1 MLSVNPGSSDPGAQA
16 SETIVPGSETIGRER
31 RLHPLAGCT
40 GTRDNGQVASKMTLR
55 VQLLLLQALIVFL
68 VTLATGVVA
77 GAFQEHALREGYKD
91 RMQAVA
97 QSIAQLP
104 TILEAFDDADPSAE
118 IQPVAEVIR
127 KASDLAYV
135 VVANSDG
142 IRYSHPDPDRIG
154 ERVSTDPSI
163 PLSGEVYVGTQT
175 GTLGPSWRV
184 KVPIR
189 DADGTVM
196 GTASVGILESE
207 LNAEFM
213 SNLSW
218 LIAAMLAAA
227 VAGVFGSAWVTAVIR
242 RRIYRL
248 EPHQIAALVKNQETT
263 LHGLSEGVITV
274 DEQGRITLANDAA
287 ARFLGT
293 GVEALDG
300 ADADEALG
308 PELAT
313 VLREGE
319 TVGRPVI
326 VGARVLVAR
335 STGSDA
341 GGRGVGA
348 TLLLRDHTELHDAV
362 RRVETADAIIAFRER
377 FGVPKGLS
385 AETLDRVVAALV
397 AHPDASASEIGD
409 DVQVSRVSARRYLE
423 HLASSGRAV
432 RTLDYSTKGRPS
444 TRYRVIE
451 GADSRQEPGNPR

>member
-1 MLSVNPGSSDPGAQA
+1 
-16 SETIVPGSETIGRER
+16 
-31 RLHPLAGCT
+31 
-40 GTRDNGQVASKMTLR
+40 MTLR

-77 GAFQEHALREGYKD
+77 GAFQEGALREAYKD

-104 TILEAFDDADPSAE
+104 TVLEAFDDADPSAE

-135 VVANSDG
+135 VVADADG
-142 IRYSHPDPDRIG
+142 IRFSHPNPDRIG
-154 ERVSTDPSI
+154 ERVSTDPSV
-163 PLSGEVYVGTQT
+163 PLAGEVYVGTQT

-189 DADGTVM
+189 DDDGTVI

-213 SNLSW
+213 STLTW

-274 DEQGRITLANDAA
+274 DENGRITLANDAA
-287 ARFLGT
+287 TRFLD
-293 GVEALDG
+293 VEAGALDG
-300 ADADEALG
+300 ADVAEVLG
-308 PELAT
+308 PELNA

-319 TVGRPVI
+319 TAGRPVI
-326 VGARVLVAR
+326 VGAHVLVAR
-335 STGSDA
+335 STGSELD
-341 GGRGVGA
+341 GRRVDA
-348 TLLLRDHTELHDAV
+348 TLLLRDHTELHDVV

-377 FGVPKGLS
+377 FGLPKGLS
-385 AETLDRVVAALV
+385 AETLDRVVAALI
-397 AHPDASASEIGD
+397 ARPEASATDIGD
-409 DVQVSRVSARRYLE
+409 DLKISRVSARRYLE
-423 HLASSGRAV
+423 HLASTGRAT
-432 RTLDYSTKGRPS
+432 RALDYSTKGRPS
-444 TRYRVIE
+444 TRYRSVDA
-451 GADSRQEPGNPR
+451 ADVRTI

>member
-1 MLSVNPGSSDPGAQA
+1 
-16 SETIVPGSETIGRER
+16 
-31 RLHPLAGCT
+31 
-40 GTRDNGQVASKMTLR
+40 
-55 VQLLLLQALIVFL
+55 
-68 VTLATGVVA
+68 
-77 GAFQEHALREGYKD
+77 
-91 RMQAVA
+91 MQAVA

-104 TILEAFDDADPSAE
+104 TILEAFDDTDPSAE

-142 IRYSHPDPDRIG
+142 IRYSHPDPSRIG

-274 DEQGRITLANDAA
+274 DERGRITLANDAA

-293 GVEALDG
+293 GVDELDG
-300 ADADEALG
+300 ADAAEALG

-326 VGARVLVAR
+326 VGAHVLVAR

-451 GADSRQEPGNPR
+451 GADSRQ